1 MTPQKDLEGIK
12 GNNFNFHVTYYDEN
26 DSAISATFD
35 KVTFSVFRALPMDE
49 HTLII
54 AGVTGV
60 TYYVPTGTGGLTH
73 DSSKSFVY
81 RNKDE
86 NLASLTGGIYV
97 SIDSDIMGSIPS
109 GRHFYSLEI
118 FNGNTFSD
126 TLLRGRFE
134 LSNEDGGLL

>member
-73 DSSKSFVY
+73 NSSRSFVY

-86 NLASLTGGIYV
+86 NIASLTGGIYV

-118 FNGNTFSD
+118 FIG
-126 TLLRGRFE
+126 GA
-134 LSNEDGGLL
+134 LS

>member
-1 MTPQKDLEGIK
+1 MRLLYGLFLLWIRIK
-12 GNNFNFHVTYYDEN
+12 L
-26 DSAISATFD
+26 SCTFD
-35 KVTFSVFRALPMDE
+35 D
-49 HTLII
+49 I
-54 AGVTGV
+54 
-60 TYYVPTGTGGLTH
+60 Y
-73 DSSKSFVY
+73 DNY

-134 LSNEDGGLL
+134 LSNEDGGLLWS